1 MRIAFTGAMH
11 WGIVLRKKVN
21 DAYRSKLVRKS
32 IRRRLFLKGFG
43 TPLKQI
49 ACFKPVSK
57 PCFKPLFQTKV
68 EAVFLR
74 PRLKSLFQT

>member
-21 DAYRSKLVRKS
+21 DTYRSKLVRES
-32 IRRRLFLKGFG
+32 IRRRLFLKGFE

-49 ACFKPVSK
+49 TCFIPVSK

-68 EAVFLR
+68 EAVCFRLR
-74 PRLKSLFQT
+74 FKPPFQT

>member
-1 MRIAFTGAMH
+1 MRIALTGAML

-43 TPLKQI
+43 TPLKQT

-57 PCFKPLFQTKV
+57 LCFKPLFQTIV
-68 EAVFLR
+68 EAVFFR
-74 PRLKSLFQT
+74 PRLKPPFQT